1 MGQDE
6 SGVKLTEN
14 VGSGI
19 EQNHKVGRTRKNRSA
34 LSLADSVRQTYS
46 PARGYSRDPPFYFS
60 TFSPREFSC
69 DGATRTANDDVAR
82 STRGRDKAAATNS
95 TLEDDNDND
104 DDDDDD
110 DDESNGDDCSFFF
123 MMTNDIEPSVFLF
136 LSLCRI
142 EGSEIRRYASK

>member
-6 SGVKLTEN
+6 SGVKYELTEN

-46 PARGYSRDPPFYFS
+46 PARYSRDPPFYFS

-69 DGATRTANDDVAR
+69 DDVTRTANDDVAR

-95 TLEDDNDND
+95 TLEDDND
-104 DDDDDD
+104 DDDD
-110 DDESNGDDCSFFF
+110 DDENNGDDCSFFF

-136 LSLCRI
+136 LFLCRI